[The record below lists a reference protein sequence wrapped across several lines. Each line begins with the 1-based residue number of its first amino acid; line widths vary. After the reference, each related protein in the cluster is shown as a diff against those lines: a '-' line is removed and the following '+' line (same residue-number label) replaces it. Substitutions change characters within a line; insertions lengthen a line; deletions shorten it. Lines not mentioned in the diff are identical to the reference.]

1 MASIG
6 GPNIVESGLVL
17 SLDAANTKSYSSGS
31 TTWND
36 LSGNSSNGTLVN
48 GPTFNSSNGGSIIFD
63 GVNDYVNCGN
73 NVNLNPTE
81 QITIECNFKLLQI
94 EPLVY
99 PNLVIK
105 SNSAGSFGLNQYGL
119 WLWRGGLSN
128 RGIGF
133 RLAIDT
139 FENTTISSTGVDVND
154 LLNKYT
160 SITGTYNGT
169 HMRIYLNTIL
179 VGELPITGNIRTV
192 SDPLVIGRN
201 GSSSNNYFNG
211 NIYNTKIYNRALTQE
226 EVLQNY
232 NATKG
237 RFGL

>member
-1 MASIG
+1 MATYG
-6 GPNIVESGLVL
+6 GPNTITDGLAL
-17 SLDAANTKSYSSGS
+17 YLDAANQKSYPGTG
-31 TTWND
+31 TTWKD
-36 LSGNSSNGTLVN
+36 MSGNGNNGTLIN
-48 GPTFNSSNGGSIIFD
+48 GPTFDSGNNGSLVFD

-73 NVNLNPTE
+73 NVNINPTE

-94 EPLVY
+94 ELLVY

-105 SNSAGSFGLNQYGL
+105 DNSAGSLGVNQYGL

-133 RLAIDT
+133 RLAIDGS
-139 FENTTISSTGVDVND
+139 TTISSTDVDVND

-179 VGELPITGNIRTV
+179 VGELSVTGNIRTV

-201 GSSSNNYFNG
+201 GITSNNYFNG
-211 NIYNTKIYNRALTQE
+211 NVYNTKIYNRALTPQE
-226 EVLQNY
+226 ILQNY
-232 NATKG
+232 NSTKS
-237 RFGL
+237 RYNL